1 MDRRVHTWFGRSIRC
16 FDIGQSAAARLA
28 AIGTMGLMS
37 QVRQRAFNLSLNC
50 CQLDLKTSQFISISR
65 WWSIQRIPYEDRKR
79 ADGGFGPQL
88 RIPDTQSGSAH
99 SRPSVAKQ
107 VACLAGAE
115 ASVRWHM

>member
-1 MDRRVHTWFGRSIRC
+1 VDRRVHTWFGSSIRC

-79 ADGGFGPQL
+79 AAGGFGPQL
-88 RIPDTQSGSAH
+88 RIPDTQSWFAH